1 MNNSNSNNISNS
13 INPSSASASNSAY
26 NSPYSS
32 PGSPGSSN
40 SSNSL
45 VSFLQ
50 NITWFTWVIIILLL
64 AVLGFNIFVYLSKG
78 TQYTANIIK
87 WFSNIVGTQIVDT
100 SKQTV
105 NVSTIGAETAIN
117 TVDDATKEMININ
130 DIPGKQAVSSQSPN
144 EIQYANANANANA
157 RTTYNSVDDSLDK
170 ALDKALDR
178 SAIKAVEA
186 DDSYSSIQR
195 SKGSGKGGWCF
206 IGEDKGIR
214 SCVELG
220 VNDKCM
226 SGDIFPTNEICVNPN
241 LRA

>member
-1 MNNSNSNNISNS
+1 MNNSNSNSNNISNS
-13 INPSSASASNSAY
+13 INPSSASASPY
-26 NSPYSS
+26 NSPSS
-32 PGSPGSSN
+32 PSSPGSSN

-78 TQYTANIIK
+78 TEYTANIIK

-117 TVDDATKEMININ
+117 TVDDAAKEMIYVNPNIN

-144 EIQYANANANANA
+144 EIQYTNANTNA
-157 RTTYNSVDDSLDK
+157 RTTHNSVDDSLDK
-170 ALDKALDR
+170 ALDRA
-178 SAIKAVEA
+178 SIKAVEA